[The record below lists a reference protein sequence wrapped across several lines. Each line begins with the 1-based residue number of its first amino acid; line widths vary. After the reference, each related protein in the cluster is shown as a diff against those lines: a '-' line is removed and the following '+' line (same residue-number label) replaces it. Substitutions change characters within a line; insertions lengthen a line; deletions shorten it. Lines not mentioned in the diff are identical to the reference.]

1 MERKRRQASP
11 WLPILTSSVLT
22 VFVYSALGWAAPP
35 SISSLHFPSVVAP
48 NATGTGQIAYEDPDQ
63 DVAYARF
70 DVVDGRYY
78 RVIEPVAA
86 SSASGS
92 LSFSLRCT
100 PYAQQVELA
109 VTLFDAAGER
119 SEPVA
124 LSFRCGNPPL
134 YDFDE
139 EQERSLPVS
148 QQVLL
153 NVFILEDGATAL
165 GEGATFATSGLLGQP
180 RADVLQ
186 AIQTQVMPK
195 LTGIWDQC
203 GVGFELSGAWVV
215 NPGRVQLAGGVDL
228 ATQLFQKE
236 GPDLVIQ
243 HGSSSGNV
251 LRQAALMLQEAA
263 RAEQPR
269 AAQAFNVLIVG
280 ARILA
285 LWEGRLTDIE
295 GFSESGWPNYAIVRW
310 GAILEGVAPKQMIS
324 TLAHE
329 LGHNLG
335 LGHPGEDGLSETS
348 FDEFNLMKGS
358 GVTPQPRAH
367 LMASQCRRAEQVLA
381 QLQLQLAAQANPPVN
396 PPVTPDSTATV
407 RWLSLCDEENV
418 CRGKVSLSVS
428 AEGFID
434 LQSFGFAVFEYSTD
448 GKHFVEIGVDRTPP
462 DGFATVWDTLK
473 LSNGRYT
480 LRATVIDA
488 RGVRASVLA
497 EVKVQN

>member
-1 MERKRRQASP
+1 MQRKRRHVVRA
-11 WLPILTSSVLT
+11 
-22 VFVYSALGWAAPP
+22 FAALSFTLIAACGAVAVSWGAPP
-35 SISSLHFPSVVAP
+35 EIASIHFPANLPLNTTAS
-48 NATGTGQIAYEDPDQ
+48 GQILYRDPDR
-63 DVAYARF
+63 DVISARF

-78 RVIEPVAA
+78 RIQTEVHDPD
-86 SSASGS
+86 GM
-92 LSFSLRCT
+92 SFSLACT
-100 PYAQQVELA
+100 SYPQQITLA
-109 VTLFDAAGER
+109 VTLLDVAGER
-119 SEPVA
+119 SEPKR
-124 LSFRCGNPPL
+124 LTFTCGQPPL
-134 YDFDE
+134 YDFDS
-139 EQERSLPVS
+139 QQRIVLPVRQS
-148 QQVLL
+148 IPL
-153 NVFILEDGATAL
+153 NFFLVDDGQTAL
-165 GEGATFATSGLLGQP
+165 TEGAMLSRDGQLAQP
-180 RADVLQ
+180 QGDVMRAITQEVL
-186 AIQTQVMPK
+186 PK

-215 NPGRVQLAGGVDL
+215 NPARVQLAGGVDL

-243 HGSSSGNV
+243 HGAASGNV
-251 LRQAALMLQEAA
+251 LRQAALMLQQAA

-269 AAQAFNVLIVG
+269 AAQAFNVFIVG
-280 ARILA
+280 ARILT
-285 LWEGRLTDIE
+285 LWERQLTDIE

-335 LGHPGEDGLSETS
+335 LGHPGEDGLAETS
-348 FDEFNLMKGS
+348 SDEFNLMKGS

-367 LMASQCRRAEQVLA
+367 LMASQCRRAEQALA
-381 QLQLQLAAQANPPVN
+381 QLQVQLAAQANPPVN